1 MYAQPVHCSR
11 TLNSTRCLLRSCC
24 FCSLSSEA
32 LCDVRCDVWCVCVC
46 VLSISPVAITAV
58 SHFVAY
64 ETDEMMVDEPGAIAA
79 NYRCAARA

>member
-1 MYAQPVHCSR
+1 M
-11 TLNSTRCLLRSCC
+11 
-24 FCSLSSEA
+24 
-32 LCDVRCDVWCVCVC
+32 C